1 MMALNNNSNR
11 FIYILAFILV
21 TIIFHFAYGLQ
32 TLWPGNINWLMQV
45 KHDWGQHYLGF
56 LFLKN
61 ESWHF
66 PLGHIANLF
75 YPLGTNAGFTDSIPL
90 LAIVFKLIAPLF
102 GNDFQYFGLW
112 LYACHL
118 LAAFFT
124 IKLLRLYNV
133 SAASILIA
141 VVFIAANPVL
151 IYRGMHPALCAHW
164 MLLASIYYYLLP
176 VDTTT
181 AKPILKKQLRLM
193 LVAAVINPYIWLMVM
208 GFSASL
214 FCKYLFINKNIKPVK
229 AIAQLAEATVMLLIL
244 WYAVGMIDFKKNE
257 DLNVTGG
264 FGLGS
269 MNLNSLWNPNGLSS
283 YFKPSDWVSPNQY
296 EGFMYLGAGMML
308 LTLFVIVWY
317 AFLFILKKQDE
328 IAVKAKVKLFSKGML
343 PLYVLLILFTLF
355 AVSHI
360 VTFNKTVLFTIP
372 LPAFILKFGDVF
384 RASGRFFWPL
394 YYMLFVFVIIAASKT
409 GWKQIVITSLLGIA
423 LLLQMIDTKILFSY
437 RNLQHGAYKTGMSD
451 AQWKQL
457 FESNDEIVM
466 YPPFQTNYATPM
478 DYQFFCYMAATTNK
492 PITTGYVARFN
503 SKSVLAFSDSL
514 NKELNRAELPE
525 KRVYITTK
533 EHLNA
538 FALAIQSDKCNYTVL
553 DDYIIITA
561 KRNKT
566 FESVKSNNSKL
577 LNELNNSLG
586 ARTEFEPTTAP
597 APSGSL
603 KYSIDHFH
611 NDFNFLFMSGY
622 CFIENAKNNKTDST
636 FVVLSST
643 NGTYRAKTT
652 IFERDDITSFFK
664 AEDLK
669 NAGYKNHLFTTNV
682 PKGIYTLG
690 FMVVTKDGRRVM
702 QLTDQTVRVKLAEFA
717 RVLDVKS
724 VAKSDSIRFNVEG
737 LTKPDAVSTLIKGWA
752 FFPDQNSDNN
762 TIQLVL
768 QNETGIFNIETESML
783 RPEIASF
790 FKSTKN
796 LSRSGFT
803 ARIENKSIP
812 PGNYKLGIE
821 ITDTQS
827 GRKGYVFTG
836 QMIQF

>member
-11 FIYILAFILV
+11 FLYLTAFILV
-21 TIIFHFAYGLQ
+21 TIIFHSAYGLQ

-75 YPLGTNAGFTDSIPL
+75 YPLGTNAGFTDSIPV
-90 LAIVFKLIAPLF
+90 LAIVFKFIAPIF

-118 LAAFFT
+118 LAAYFT
-124 IKLLRLYNV
+124 IKLLRLFHVN
-133 SAASILIA
+133 AISILIA

-151 IYRGMHPALCAHW
+151 IYQGMHPALCAHW
-164 MLLASIYYYLLP
+164 MLLASIYFYLLP
-176 VDTTT
+176 TDIVT
-181 AKPILKKQLRLM
+181 AKSVLKKQLRLM
-193 LVAAVINPYIWLMVM
+193 LFAAIINPYIWLMVM
-208 GFSASL
+208 GFSMAL
-214 FCKYLFINKNIKPVK
+214 FCKFLFINKSIKPAK
-229 AIAQLAEATVMLLIL
+229 AIAQLVEATVMLFIL
-244 WYAVGMIDFKKNE
+244 WYVIGMIDFKKNE
-257 DLNVTGG
+257 DLNVTDG

-283 YFKPSDWVSPNQY
+283 YFKPSDWVRPDQY
-296 EGFMYLGAGMML
+296 EGFMYLGAGMIL
-308 LTLFVIVWY
+308 LSLIVTVWY
-317 AFLFILKKQDE
+317 AFLFVFKKQDE
-328 IAVKAKVKLFSKGML
+328 AGVKAKAKLFSKSMIPFYL
-343 PLYVLLILFTLF
+343 LLILFALF

-360 VTFNKTVLFTIP
+360 VTYNKDVLFKIP
-372 LPAFILKFGDVF
+372 LPALVLKFGDVF

-394 YYMLFVFVIIAASKT
+394 YYILFVFVITAVAKT
-409 GWKQIVITSLLGIA
+409 GWKQIFITSLLGVA
-423 LLLQMIDTKILFSY
+423 LLLQLIDTKILFSY
-437 RNLQHGAYKTGMSD
+437 RNLQHGTYKTGMSD

-466 YPPFQTNYATPM
+466 YPPYQTNYATPM
-478 DYQFFCYMAATTNK
+478 DYQFFCYMAATVNK
-492 PITTGYVARFN
+492 PITTGYVARYN
-503 SKSVLAFSDSL
+503 SNAVLAFSDSL
-514 NKELNRAELPE
+514 NKELNRAELPK
-525 KRVYITTK
+525 KRLYITTK

-538 FALAIQSDKCNYTVL
+538 FALLIQSDKCNYNVL

-561 KRNKT
+561 KENKSPA
-566 FESVKSNNSKL
+566 SVKSNNSKL

-597 APSGSL
+597 ATNGTL

-622 CFIENAKNNKTDST
+622 CLIENAKNNKSDST
-636 FVVLSST
+636 YVVLSSA

-664 AEDLK
+664 GEDLK
-669 NAGYKNHLFTTNV
+669 NAGYKNHLFTNNV

-702 QLTDQTVRVKLAEFA
+702 QLTDKAVRVKLAEFA
-717 RVLDVKS
+717 SVFPVKS
-724 VAKSDSIRFNVEG
+724 ISKSDSIRFNVEG

-752 FFPDQNSDNN
+752 FFPDQHSDNN
-762 TIQLVL
+762 NIQLVL

-796 LSRSGFT
+796 LARSGFT